1 MALAL
6 QANGLTFTAQDFTAE
21 DYRLAQIRK
30 QMLTEFQ
37 AAFADE
43 DLLFIYE
50 FIYENRMGE
59 VNGISRGIEL
69 GLHRRYLYYA

>member
-1 MALAL
+1 MALVL

-50 FIYENRMGE
+50 NRMGE
-59 VNGISRGIEL
+59 VNGISRRIEL

>member
-1 MALAL
+1 MALVL

-50 FIYENRMGE
+50 NRMGE

-69 GLHRRYLYYA
+69 GLQRRYLYYA

>member
-50 FIYENRMGE
+50 NRMGE

-69 GLHRRYLYYA
+69 GLQRRYLYYA